1 MRPRPSVSDPWQ
13 IAAKRIVV
21 CSGSVCLSFLAIV
34 ALVFFRRYK
43 PQRMILLTI
52 RFLPRPRK
60 SQPEL
65 VANYGKLPL
74 SFEANQGQVSGPV
87 QFLSRGLGY
96 TLFLTGDEAVL
107 SLGKAAGVAMGD

>member
-13 IAAKRIVV
+13 IAAKRLVV
-21 CSGSVCLSFLAIV
+21 CSRSVCLSLLAIV
-34 ALVFFRRYK
+34 AFGL
-43 PQRMILLTI
+43 
-52 RFLPRPRK
+52 LPRIQAAEKILSDRQVSTAPTK
-60 SQPEL
+60 TQPEL

-107 SLGKAAGVAMGD
+107 SWGRRQAWQMPD